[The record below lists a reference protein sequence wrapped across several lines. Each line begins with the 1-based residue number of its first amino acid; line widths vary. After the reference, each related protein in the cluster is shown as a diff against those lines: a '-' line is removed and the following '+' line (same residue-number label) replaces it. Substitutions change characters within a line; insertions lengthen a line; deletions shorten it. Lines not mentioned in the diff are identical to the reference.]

1 MPLRTSVGSTNAH
14 NRVLDASVCRTEAR
28 KALLSPCGFH
38 YHSDWPVP

>member
-1 MPLRTSVGSTNAH
+1 MPLRASVGSTNAPIACSML
-14 NRVLDASVCRTEAR
+14 RCVGPKR